1 MTAEV
6 AIVNT
11 MAVALAADSAVTIT
25 LPTGETKIYN
35 TVEKLFRLSEQQ
47 PIALMVYGAGSFAS
61 VSWEL
66 LAKQFRA
73 DNKDNTFITVDEC
86 IAHFIDFLKRR
97 TDIVSNAQ
105 RSNGIKLIMNNV
117 FHSLQ
122 KEALSKFEEED
133 EFDDADVKHA
143 LTLVLEKEISN
154 LSGIS
159 FRNGESD
166 ETVESCKEQV
176 SEIIPEVYSR
186 YFDGL
191 VDDVVHSKLVDFT
204 GLYLAKGHQ
213 SLNVTGLVFA
223 GFGSNEYVPNVKTL
237 NFIGAINEH
246 VIYNEVEG
254 LSYSGLTPSSIIP
267 FAQSDVL
274 LSFIK
279 GLSPTLNT
287 SIESITRESSV
298 RVLDSVKEFLSTKGI
313 QQQDIEDYSSELFGL
328 LFEER
333 RRVLNDITAS
343 SNDKLVSPIIGM
355 LSYLPKDELAKM
367 AESLVN
373 MTAFRRKVSNEDESV
388 GGPIDVAVLTKND
401 GFVWIKRKHY
411 FPSNLNDHFFNNRC
425 NN

>member
-1 MTAEV
+1 M
-6 AIVNT
+6 
-11 MAVALAADSAVTIT
+11 
-25 LPTGETKIYN
+25 
-35 TVEKLFRLSEQQ
+35 
-47 PIALMVYGAGSFAS
+47 
-61 VSWEL
+61 
-66 LAKQFRA
+66 
-73 DNKDNTFITVDEC
+73 
-86 IAHFIDFLKRR
+86 
-97 TDIVSNAQ
+97 
-105 RSNGIKLIMNNV
+105 
-117 FHSLQ
+117 
-122 KEALSKFEEED
+122 
-133 EFDDADVKHA
+133 
-143 LTLVLEKEISN
+143 
-154 LSGIS
+154 
-159 FRNGESD
+159 
-166 ETVESCKEQV
+166 
-176 SEIIPEVYSR
+176 
-186 YFDGL
+186 
-191 VDDVVHSKLVDFT
+191 
-204 GLYLAKGHQ
+204 
-213 SLNVTGLVFA
+213 
-223 GFGSNEYVPNVKTL
+223 PNVKTL